1 MKREGMKTKNI
12 ATIHIVSR
20 RGFLERCVSAGALL
34 LAVPLLPQ
42 MLEAGEADQAAFHPS
57 VYLGIEPDGT
67 VVIVTHRSEM
77 GTGIR
82 TVLPTV
88 AADELDAD
96 WKRVKI
102 EQAIG
107 DQKYGSQN
115 TDGSCSIRDFYVAFR
130 QAGATARTMLE
141 HAAAAKWNVAATE
154 CHAQLHEIVHQP
166 SGRKLGFGELAALA
180 AQQPVPKKEDLQFK
194 SPANYR
200 YIGKD
205 VPVVDLG
212 DLCTGRGTFGI
223 DAKMPGMVYAS
234 IEHPPVFGG
243 KLVSFDDAEARKLP
257 GVQQTIALDGF
268 KPPYGFQPLG
278 GVAVIANNTW
288 TAMQA
293 RKKLKIEWDLGEH
306 AKYESEAY
314 KKSLI
319 ETAHKPGK
327 VSRNAGDVEAEFA
340 RGSKTH
346 EADYYVPLLAHAPM
360 EPPAAVAEYKDGKV
374 TLWAATQ
381 NPQAVQDTVAAAVGI
396 DKKNVICNVTLLGG
410 GFGRKSKP
418 DYCAEA
424 AVLSKKIGKPVKVVW
439 SREDDLR
446 FDYYHAVAAM
456 YMKASTDAKGRPTA
470 WLQRSVFPSIGNMFA
485 PTEYGAPFELGMGWT
500 NVPFDIPNHRV
511 ENGPA
516 KNHTRIGWLRS
527 VANIYH
533 AFAVHSFADEL
544 AAAANRDRVEFLL
557 DLIGPARKFNM
568 KPDGPHEIKAGD
580 TADQFPLDTGRLR
593 HVIEL
598 AAERSNWANKKPSK
612 GHALGIAAHW
622 SFNTYVAAVVEVE
635 VDAKGQLHIPR
646 VDMAVDPG
654 MIINPDRVKAQFEG
668 AAVFGTSLALMGEIT
683 AADGKII
690 QSNFHNY
697 PVARMNEA
705 PRQTNVHIVA
715 STEAPAGV
723 GEPGVPPMAP
733 AICNAIF
740 AATGKRIRE
749 LPIKKTKLV

>member
-1 MKREGMKTKNI
+1 MSVQLV
-12 ATIHIVSR
+12 HR
-20 RGFLERCVSAGALL
+20 RDFLERFVSAGALL
-34 LAVPLLPQ
+34 LGAPILPRV
-42 MLEAGEADQAAFHPS
+42 LSAGETDQAPFHPS

-82 TVLPTV
+82 SVLPV
-88 AADELDAD
+88 IAADELDAD

-107 DQKYGSQN
+107 DVKYGSQD

-141 HAAAAKWNVAATE
+141 QAAAAKWSVPVKE

-166 SGRKLGFGELAALA
+166 SGRKLGFGELATLA
-180 AQQPVPKKEDLQFK
+180 SQQPVPKKEDLQFK

-200 YIGKD
+200 YVGKD
-205 VPVVDLG
+205 LPIVDLA
-212 DLCTGRGTFGI
+212 DLCTGRGKFGI

-243 KLVSFDDAEARKLP
+243 KLRSVDDTEARKIR
-257 GVQQTIALDGF
+257 GVQQTVALDGF

-278 GVAVIANNTW
+278 GVAVIADNTW

-306 AKYESEAY
+306 AAYESEAY
-314 KKSLI
+314 KKSLL
-319 ETAHKPGK
+319 ETARKPGK
-327 VSRNAGDVEAEFA
+327 VSRNNGDVDAEFA
-340 RGSKTH
+340 RGGKIH
-346 EADYYVPLLAHAPM
+346 EAEYYVPLLAHAPM
-360 EPPAAVAEYKDGKV
+360 EPPAAVADFKDGKV
-374 TLWAATQ
+374 TIHAATQ
-381 NPQAVQDTVAAAVGI
+381 NPQAVQDTVAAALGI

-418 DYCAEA
+418 DYVAEA
-424 AVLSKKIGKPVKVVW
+424 AILSKKVGKPVKVVW

-446 FDYYHAVAAM
+446 FDYYHAVAGM

-485 PTEYGAPFELGMGWT
+485 PGADYGAPFELGMGWN
-500 NVPFDIPNHRV
+500 NVPFNIPNQRA

-533 AFAVHSFADEL
+533 AFAVHSFVDEL
-544 AAAANRDRVEFLL
+544 AAAANRDRVEYLL
-557 DLIGPARKFNM
+557 DLIGDGRKFNM
-568 KPDGPHEIKAGD
+568 KNDGPHEVKAGD
-580 TADQFPLDTGRLR
+580 TLDRFPMDTARLR
-593 HVIEL
+593 RVIEL
-598 AAERSNWANKKPSK
+598 AAERSGWANKKPAP

-622 SFNTYVAAVVEVE
+622 SFYTYVAAVVEVAI
-635 VDAKGQLHIPR
+635 DQAGQLRIPR
-646 VDMAVDPG
+646 VDLAVDPG

-668 AAVFGTSLALMGEIT
+668 AAVFGASLALMGEIT

-697 PVARMNEA
+697 PVARMPEA
-705 PRQTNVHIVA
+705 PRQTHVHIVA

-733 AICNAIF
+733 AICNAIY

-749 LPIKKTKLV
+749 LPIKKTKLA